1 MALPLQ
7 FTLSLSLSLIKMSNV
22 PKQTEEDSKA
32 HLCVFVCECSSIS
45 MMVSVCKILICPSR
59 VQPYL
64 FLFPEIQFIVALARI
79 AYGSLHRIFSNFIW
93 RWHFDRCHGIRIP
106 PSIATQYAKMKLSDI
121 CCIRSFHPVGW
132 QQTTTKHYVRF
143 ISLLRSSFFLSVD
156 YVPLSMHD
164 LIA

>member
-1 MALPLQ
+1 MKLKNRWNTPERVPRGNSSEFIVDLEFHRFIVCWAGAMALPLQ

-106 PSIATQYAKMKLSDI
+106 PSIAT
-121 CCIRSFHPVGW
+121 
-132 QQTTTKHYVRF
+132 
-143 ISLLRSSFFLSVD
+143 
-156 YVPLSMHD
+156 
-164 LIA
+164 